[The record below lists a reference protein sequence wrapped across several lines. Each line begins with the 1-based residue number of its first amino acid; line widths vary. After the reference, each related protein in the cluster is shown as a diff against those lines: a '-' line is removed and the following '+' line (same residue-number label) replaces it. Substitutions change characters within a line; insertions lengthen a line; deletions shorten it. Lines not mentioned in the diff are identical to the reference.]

1 MLILAL
7 VLSIVGTAVCVWM
20 EGHPPPRSAPAPTAV
35 TVEVVIDNDEG
46 DPPTVVQIRRG

>member
-7 VLSIVGTAVCVWM
+7 ILSIVVTAVCVWM
-20 EGHPPPRSAPAPTAV
+20 EGHPPPRAAAPTAV